1 MRLMLLSVRD
11 LKVNYR
17 IRSWLGSLLSRRPAS
32 AEVIAGVSLDVA
44 EHESVGIVGESGS
57 GKTTLA
63 RTIMG
68 LVKSSSG
75 TIAFQGRPIVGGSRG
90 EDKRILSRL
99 AMMFQDPVSS
109 LSPRL
114 TVRSLILE
122 PFTIHHLPLDDRAGK
137 ARELL
142 AEVGLSAEYA
152 DRYPHQLSG
161 GEARRVSM
169 ARALALRPRLV
180 LADEPTAGLDV
191 SIQGE
196 IVNLLSRLKEEQ
208 ELSIIFITHN
218 LSVVRHTTD
227 RVVIMYLGRVVEC
240 GPTEEVFRQPRHPY
254 TAALLSA
261 TPVPDPDARTNRIVI
276 SGEVPSFF
284 QRPKGCEFHPRCLMA
299 REKCRHVAPE
309 LGASAGTHTFTCH
322 FPLGDT
328 AEVRRPSA
336 SDPLDPDVR
345 VSL

>member
-1 MRLMLLSVRD
+1 VSVEA
-11 LKVNYR
+11 V
-17 IRSWLGSLLSRRPAS
+17 
-32 AEVIAGVSLDVA
+32 VGVSLDVA
-44 EHESVGIVGESGS
+44 ESESIGIVGESGS

-68 LVKSSSG
+68 LVKPSSG
-75 TIAFQGRPIVGGSRG
+75 SIAFQGRPIVGRSRR
-90 EDKRILSRL
+90 ERKRILSKL
-99 AMMFQDPVSS
+99 ALMFQDPLSS

-122 PFTIHHLPLDDRAGK
+122 PFAIHHLPLEDRASK
-137 ARELL
+137 VQDLL
-142 AEVGLSAEYA
+142 AEVGLSAEFA
-152 DRYPHQLSG
+152 ERYPHQLSG
-161 GEARRVSM
+161 GQARRVAM

-208 ELSIIFITHN
+208 ELSIMIITHN
-218 LSVVRHTTD
+218 LNLVRHITD

-240 GPTEEVFRQPRHPY
+240 GPTEQVFRQPRHPY

-261 TPVPDPDARTNRIVI
+261 APAPDPDAHSKRIVI
-276 SGEVPSFF
+276 SGEVPSLL
-284 QRPKGCEFHPRCLMA
+284 QRPKGCEFHTRCFKV

-309 LGASAGTHTFTCH
+309 FAPSDGGHIYTCH
-322 FPLGDT
+322 FPFGDT
-328 AEVRRPSA
+328 VTNP
-336 SDPLDPDVR
+336 
-345 VSL
+345 

>member
-11 LKVNYR
+11 LKVKYG
-17 IRSWLGSLLSRRPAS
+17 IRSWLGSSLSRRPAS
-32 AEVIAGVSLDVA
+32 VEVLAGVSLEVA
-44 EHESVGIVGESGS
+44 ECESVGIVGESGS

-63 RTIMG
+63 KTIMG

-75 TIAFQGRPIVGGSRG
+75 TIAFQGRPIVSGSHG
-90 EDKRILSRL
+90 EKKRIMSML

-122 PFTIHHLPLDDRAGK
+122 PFTIHHLPLEDKAGK

-161 GEARRVSM
+161 GQARRVSM

-261 TPVPDPDARTNRIVI
+261 TPVPDPDAHTNRIVI
-276 SGEVPSFF
+276 SGEVPSLF
-284 QRPKGCEFHPRCLMA
+284 QRPKGCEFHPRCFMA

-309 LGASAGTHTFTCH
+309 LAALGGTHTFTCH

-328 AEVRRPSA
+328 AEVRQPSA
-336 SDPLDPDVR
+336 SDPLDPA
-345 VSL
+345 SL